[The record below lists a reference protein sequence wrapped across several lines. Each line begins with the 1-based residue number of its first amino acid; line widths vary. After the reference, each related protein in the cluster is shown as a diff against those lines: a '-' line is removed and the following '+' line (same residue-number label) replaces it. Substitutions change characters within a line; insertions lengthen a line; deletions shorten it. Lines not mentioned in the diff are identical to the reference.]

1 VLPVE
6 EFPQFASAGAAEYVT
21 EGVDPFA
28 PIEGTRYAGALH
40 QDGSYMRLATTV
52 DLTGATAAQL
62 RFQLSINTEPSY
74 DNVIVEAH
82 TVGQD
87 NWTTLADLNGGT
99 QTSPPAEYQPG
110 GTTDAPL
117 PRALPGR
124 AGLRQPRHARNVELV
139 HRHHGRMAPSRVQPD

>member
-1 VLPVE
+1 MLPVE

-110 GTTDAPL
+110 GFLLQMHPFHAHYLGGPGCASPGTTGTWTRSPP
-117 PRALPGR
+117 PRADGTK
-124 AGLRQPRHARNVELV
+124 PR
-139 HRHHGRMAPSRVQPD
+139 ST